1 MEQLF
6 KAMSHLHAQN
16 IIHRDLKPQNIMID
30 KNNNVRLID
39 FGLAEFKLDNKK
51 QENIAGTPYFMS
63 PEALK
68 GK

>member
-51 QENIAGTPYFMS
+51 
-63 PEALK
+63 
-68 GK
+68 